1 MYQFSNHNETFILAY
16 CMSPETCMEVA
27 CMEEGVLEISDQE
40 ILHKTKYIIKKVD
53 LPLVQIKL
61 SIISSES
68 NTKEEI

>member
-1 MYQFSNHNETFILAY
+1 
-16 CMSPETCMEVA
+16 
-27 CMEEGVLEISDQE
+27 MEEGVLEISDQE